1 MPVPDRY
8 SVDPVLYQGGDYDHT
23 AIATAGAQSTVAVHP
38 TMAHNTTHQDQPDT
52 TDAIDSTVENQ
63 RQRLNVV
70 TQETRFVLLQNILS
84 HPQQLPTLKE
94 LNYVNPSKS
103 KSTIREHLEVLIEHE
118 IVEER
123 TLPKEERKRD
133 LPWRFYGLTDVGR
146 DLLEEMGLLG
156 AESTL
161 QDMYEMLETSDE
173 IEKYAQAPR
182 PEDDSED
189 EELTGSEALAAYMRD
204 QKANTHSLADQVSV
218 ATALYENGIGP
229 DHEGLTRNE
238 IAERLAFEYSS
249 RTVLNHLVDLD
260 ILEEFQPPGPSTY
273 VISERR
279 DQIINGEVE
288 ETVDEEIERLIDH
301 MVAHMDDRIV
311 PMDDGQP
318 GDQVVIADG
327 AGRTIRSILAEEFE
341 TPSDDVESYLRE
353 GDRLTKL
360 NQAVDAIEESEDIDK
375 DDDYGRVIFRN
386 AAYRYRLSE
395 FGMSLAEDGV
405 SPEG

>member
-1 MPVPDRY
+1 
-8 SVDPVLYQGGDYDHT
+8 
-23 AIATAGAQSTVAVHP
+23 
-38 TMAHNTTHQDQPDT
+38 MAHNTTHRDQPDT
-52 TDAIDSTVENQ
+52 TDAIDSTVENK

-70 TQETRFVLLQNILS
+70 TQETRFVLIQNILS

-94 LNYVNPSKS
+94 LDYVNPSKS
-103 KSTIREHLEVLIEHE
+103 KSTIREHLEVLIEHG
-118 IVEER
+118 IVAER
-123 TLPKEERKRD
+123 TLPKDQRKRD
-133 LPWRFYGLTDVGR
+133 LPWRFYGLTDAGR
-146 DLLEEMGLLG
+146 ELLEEMGLLG
-156 AESTL
+156 AEGTL
-161 QDMYEMLETSDE
+161 QDMYEMLETTDE

-182 PEDDSED
+182 PGNESKN
-189 EELTGSEALAAYMRD
+189 EELTGSSALVAYIRD
-204 QKANTHSLADQVSV
+204 QKANTHSVGDQVSV
-218 ATALYENGIGP
+218 ATALYENGIEP
-229 DHEGLTRNE
+229 DHDGLTRNE
-238 IAERLAFEYSS
+238 IAEQLAFEYSS

-318 GDQVVIADG
+318 GDRVVIADG

-341 TPSDDVESYLRE
+341 VPSDDVESHLRE

-360 NQAVDAIEESEDIDK
+360 NRAVDAIEESEDIEK
-375 DDDYGRVIFRN
+375 GDDYGRVIFRSP
-386 AAYRYRLSE
+386 AYRYRLSE
-395 FGMSLAEDGV
+395 FGVSLAEDGLSV
-405 SPEG
+405 EG

>member
-1 MPVPDRY
+1 
-8 SVDPVLYQGGDYDHT
+8 
-23 AIATAGAQSTVAVHP
+23 
-38 TMAHNTTHQDQPDT
+38 MAHNTTHRDQPDT

-70 TQETRFVLLQNILS
+70 TQETRFVLIQNILS
-84 HPQQLPTLKE
+84 HPSQLPTLKE
-94 LNYVNPSKS
+94 LDYVNPSKS
-103 KSTIREHLEVLIEHE
+103 KSTIREHLEVLIEHD

-133 LPWRFYGLTDVGR
+133 LPWRFYGLTDIGR
-146 DLLEEMGLLG
+146 DLFEEMGLLG
-156 AESTL
+156 AEGTL
-161 QDMYEMLETSDE
+161 QDMYEMLETTDE

-182 PEDDSED
+182 PRDDSED
-189 EELTGSEALAAYMRD
+189 EELTGSDALAAYIRD
-204 QKANTHSLADQVSV
+204 RKANTHSVADQISV

-279 DQIINGEVE
+279 DQIISGEAE
-288 ETVDEEIERLIDH
+288 ETVDEEIERLIDN

-318 GDQVVIADG
+318 GDRVVIADG
-327 AGRTIRSILAEEFE
+327 AGRTIRSILADEFE
-341 TPSDDVESYLRE
+341 VPSDDVASYLRD

-360 NQAVDAIEESEDIDK
+360 NRAVDAIEESEDIDRG
-375 DDDYGRVIFRN
+375 DDYGRVIFRT

-395 FGMSLAEDGV
+395 FGMSLFEGGA
-405 SPEG
+405 SPER

>member
-1 MPVPDRY
+1 
-8 SVDPVLYQGGDYDHT
+8 
-23 AIATAGAQSTVAVHP
+23 
-38 TMAHNTTHQDQPDT
+38 MAHNTTHRDKPDT

-70 TQETRFVLLQNILS
+70 TQETRFVLIQNILS
-84 HPQQLPTLKE
+84 HPKQLPTLKE

-103 KSTIREHLEVLIEHE
+103 KSTIREHLEILIDHE

-133 LPWRFYGLTDVGR
+133 LPWRFYGLTDSGR
-146 DLLEEMGLLG
+146 ELLEDMRLLG
-156 AESTL
+156 AEGTL
-161 QDMYEMLETSDE
+161 QDMYEMLETTDE
-173 IEKYAQAPR
+173 IEKYAEAPR
-182 PEDDSED
+182 PGDDTD
-189 EELTGSEALAAYMRD
+189 GEELTGSDALAAYI
-204 QKANTHSLADQVSV
+204 QEQNGNTHSVADQVSV
-218 ATALYENGIGP
+218 ATELYENGIGP
-229 DHEGLTRNE
+229 DHDGLTRNE

-249 RTVLNHLVDLD
+249 QTVLNHLVDLD

-279 DQIINGEVE
+279 DEIVNGEVE

-311 PMDDGQP
+311 PMNDGQL
-318 GDQVVIADG
+318 GDRVVIADG
-327 AGRTIRSILAEEFE
+327 AGRTIRSILAEAFQISPEE
-341 TPSDDVESYLRE
+341 VESYLRD

-360 NQAVDAIEESEDIDK
+360 NQAVDAIEESEDIERG
-375 DDDYGRVIFRN
+375 DDYGRIIFRN

-395 FGMSLAEDGV
+395 FGMSLAENGL
-405 SPEG
+405 SS

>member
-1 MPVPDRY
+1 
-8 SVDPVLYQGGDYDHT
+8 
-23 AIATAGAQSTVAVHP
+23 
-38 TMAHNTTHQDQPDT
+38 MAHNTTHRDKPDT

-63 RQRLNVV
+63 RQRLNTV
-70 TQETRFVLLQNILS
+70 TQETRFVLIQNILS
-84 HPQQLPTLKE
+84 HPKQLPTLKE
-94 LNYVNPSKS
+94 LDYVNPSKS
-103 KSTIREHLEVLIEHE
+103 KSTIREHLEVLIEHG

-123 TLPKEERKRD
+123 TLPKGERKRD

-146 DLLEEMGLLG
+146 DLLEEMDLLG
-156 AESTL
+156 AEGTL
-161 QDMYEMLETSDE
+161 QDMYEMLETTDE

-182 PEDDSED
+182 PEDDSKD
-189 EELTGSEALAAYMRD
+189 EELTGSAALAAYIRD
-204 QKANTHSLADQVSV
+204 QNANTHSVSDQVSV
-218 ATALYENGIGP
+218 ATALYENEVGP
-229 DHEGLTRNE
+229 NDEGLTRNE

-249 RTVLNHLVDLD
+249 RTVLNYLADLD

-279 DQIINGEVE
+279 NQIINGEVE

-318 GDQVVIADG
+318 GDRVVIADG
-327 AGRTIRSILAEEFE
+327 AGRTIRSILAEEFKISTE
-341 TPSDDVESYLRE
+341 DVESYLRD

-375 DDDYGRVIFRN
+375 GDDYGRVIFRN
-386 AAYRYRLSE
+386 PAYRYRISE
-395 FGMSLAEDGV
+395 FGMSLAENSV
-405 SPEG
+405 SS

>member
-1 MPVPDRY
+1 
-8 SVDPVLYQGGDYDHT
+8 
-23 AIATAGAQSTVAVHP
+23 
-38 TMAHNTTHQDQPDT
+38 MAHNTTHRDQPDT
-52 TDAIDSTVENQ
+52 TDAIDSTVEHQ

-70 TQETRFVLLQNILS
+70 TQETRFVLIQNILS

-94 LNYVNPSKS
+94 LDYVNPSKS
-103 KSTIREHLEVLIEHE
+103 KSTIREHLEVLIEHG

-133 LPWRFYGLTDVGR
+133 LPWHFYGLTDICR
-146 DLLEEMGLLG
+146 NLLEEMGLVG
-156 AESTL
+156 AEGTL
-161 QDMYEMLETSDE
+161 QDMYEMLETTNE

-182 PEDDSED
+182 PGDGSED
-189 EELTGSEALAAYMRD
+189 EELTGSDALGAYIRD
-204 QKANTHSLADQVSV
+204 QNPNTHSVADQISV

-229 DHEGLTRNE
+229 DQEGLTRNE
-238 IAERLAFEYSS
+238 IAERLAFEYSP
-249 RTVLNHLVDLD
+249 RTVLNHLVDIDL
-260 ILEEFQPPGPSTY
+260 LEEFQPPGPSTY

-288 ETVDEEIERLIDH
+288 ETVEEEIERLIDH

-318 GDQVVIADG
+318 GDRVVVADG

-341 TPSDDVESYLRE
+341 IPSDDVESHLRDD
-353 GDRLTKL
+353 DRLTKL
-360 NQAVDAIEESEDIDK
+360 NRAVDAIEESEDIDK
-375 DDDYGRVIFRN
+375 GDDYGRVIFRSP
-386 AAYRYRLSE
+386 AYRYRLSE

-405 SPEG
+405 NAEG